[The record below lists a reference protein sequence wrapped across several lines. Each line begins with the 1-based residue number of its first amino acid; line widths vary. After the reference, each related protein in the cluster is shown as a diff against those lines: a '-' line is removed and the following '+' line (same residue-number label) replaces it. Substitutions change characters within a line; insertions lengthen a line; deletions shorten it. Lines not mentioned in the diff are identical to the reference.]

1 MSTIKAKN
9 SEICRILAEYAAF
22 ELEINNYSSQ
32 LWRPFCSVCK
42 GVCCQPE
49 YCWESI
55 ESPFLSR
62 LHGCYSPKSVF
73 SSDMGWLT
81 GAGCSLPLGRPPVCY
96 QFVCEKILETQG
108 TDEQQY
114 LMKVFSNL
122 INHVGKRALGHRH
135 LVAIMDSDQLDQ
147 LDYDR
152 FARRLNEAKQAFEL
166 LQASWDQNAID
177 ESALQVFAVIVP
189 PPAAIYDSLR

>member
-1 MSTIKAKN
+1 MRTIKTKN
-9 SEICRILAEYAAF
+9 SEICRILEEYAAF
-22 ELEINNYSSQ
+22 ELEINTYSSQ

-42 GVCCQPE
+42 SVCCQPE
-49 YCWESI
+49 YCRESI

-62 LHGCYSPKSVF
+62 LHECYSAKSVF

-81 GAGCSLPLGRPPVCY
+81 EAGCSLPLGRPPVCY
-96 QFVCEKILETQG
+96 QFVCENILQAQVA
-108 TDEQQY
+108 DEQRC
-114 LMKVFSNL
+114 LMKVYSNL

-152 FARRLNEAKQAFEL
+152 FARRLNEAKHAFKH
-166 LQASWDQNAID
+166 LQVCWDQNAID
-177 ESALQVFAVIVP
+177 ESALKVFAKIAP
-189 PPAAIYDSLR
+189 PPAVIYDSVR